1 MGKSGPSFCQELHTK
16 NGLGLLLAHGHG
28 PVGFAKP
35 YLIFYPFHVWSYF
48 WLRGFIQKVKL
59 KVGNIILILTS
70 IKIILF
76 YFFYYFSFCS
86 FCLLLSFSPSLL
98 KLLSKLK
105 LSSHSLLS
113 SFFLLIF
120 FSLSLIAETHLAQS
134 SISSLT
140 QRRSK
145 LNSQPKLHRQSKLI
159 EASSSPSD
167 RFYKVVFC
175 CYFTASPFL
184 FCFVLF
190 CFFLFEIQLF
200 LFLDFVDFLFYF
212 VVLLMGNVILLR
224 RLVAEKIFPNERNH
238 FFFFVISNFI
248 TQAPQGE

>member
-140 QRRSK
+140 QRPSK
-145 LNSQPKLHRQSKLI
+145 LHSQPKLHRQSKLI
-159 EASSSPSD
+159 KASSSPSD

-184 FCFVLF
+184 FCFV
-190 CFFLFEIQLF
+190 
-200 LFLDFVDFLFYF
+200 
-212 VVLLMGNVILLR
+212 
-224 RLVAEKIFPNERNH
+224 
-238 FFFFVISNFI
+238 FFFFFFFFFWDSAFSVFGFCWFFVLFCCFINGKCNFVK
-248 TQAPQGE
+248 AFGCRENFPKWKKSFFFFCY